1 MLYEVK
7 VKPLKTPIRLTIS
20 IQRMKKRLFTP
31 LLCLAFAMLYQKA
44 FSQAQGPLFPG
55 TTENQPLSSCTTCS
69 GGIWTSTSNIS
80 ASDNQYSK
88 VQFKSYLY
96 CFQGNCY
103 FSRYLTSYNYG
114 FSIPTS
120 ATILGIKASV
130 EGYCA
135 DDSAVS
141 DSTIKIMK
149 SQMPQGSNMA
159 QPGYWLSSDN
169 THVYGGPNQLWG
181 CTWLPSDINASS
193 FGLYIKLINLAS
205 FNTSVKVDAVSITV
219 TYSTPTGVFTQ
230 TSSPKLFTVHA
241 DAGSL
246 IVNGA
251 GDRTMDAHLDVYDL
265 TGKLIHSQVIGKDA
279 SITAVELGDAANG
292 LLFCSFTYGNTV
304 YTTKIF
310 AGK

>member
-1 MLYEVK
+1 
-7 VKPLKTPIRLTIS
+7 
-20 IQRMKKRLFTP
+20 MKKRIFTP
-31 LLCLAFAMLYQKA
+31 LLCLAFAMLHYPA
-44 FSQAQGPLFPG
+44 FSQVQGPLFPG

-69 GGIWTSTSNIS
+69 GATWTSTSNIS

-88 VQFKSYLY
+88 AQFKSFLY

-114 FSIPTS
+114 FTIPTS

-149 SQMPQGSNMA
+149 SQIPQGSNMA
-159 QPGYWLSSDN
+159 QQGYWLSSDN
-169 THVYGGPNQLWG
+169 THVYGGSSQLWG

-205 FNTSVKVDAVSITV
+205 FNTSVKVDAVSITI
-219 TYSTPTGVFTQ
+219 TYSTPTGIFTQ
-230 TSSPKLFTVHA
+230 TSTPKPFTVNA
-241 DAGSL
+241 ASGSL
-246 IVNGA
+246 TVHSL
-251 GDRTMDAHLDVYDL
+251 GDRSMDARLDVYDL
-265 TGKLIHSQVIGKDA
+265 TGKLIHSQVIGKDE
-279 SITAVELGDAANG
+279 STSTVELGEAANG
-292 LLFCSFTYGNTV
+292 LLFCRFTYGTAV